1 VNKKVLGILSV
12 YILRAFLCF
21 IFIALGN
28 FVIAVAIP
36 FDIIWFS
43 GFILVGLGLGGIIIQ
58 LFFSFRETRLD
69 NKFSELP
76 TKVTKK

>member
-28 FVIAVAIP
+28 
-36 FDIIWFS
+36 IIWFS